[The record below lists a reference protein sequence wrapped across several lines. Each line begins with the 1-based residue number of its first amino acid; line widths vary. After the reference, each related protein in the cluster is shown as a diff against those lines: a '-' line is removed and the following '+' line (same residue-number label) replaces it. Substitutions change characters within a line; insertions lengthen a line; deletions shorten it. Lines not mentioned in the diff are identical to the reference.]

1 MTASSSRSDMA
12 RAQELLGRG
21 PFTCVLCRGDVTLS
35 SAERGVAPLL
45 ALLASE
51 RDLSG
56 FSAADKVVGRA
67 AAFLYVLMGVSAVF
81 ADTMS
86 EGAQDVLLAHGIET
100 SAAIRAEHI
109 VNRAGTG
116 PCPME
121 DAVHSIDDPEQALEA
136 IKVRLAEPRGAKG
149 ES

>member
-1 MTASSSRSDMA
+1 MT
-12 RAQELLGRG
+12 RAQGLLGRG
-21 PFTCVLCRGDVTLS
+21 SFTCVLCKGDVTLTS
-35 SAERGVAPLL
+35 SARGVAPLL
-45 ALLASE
+45 AWLASKK
-51 RDLSG
+51 DLAG

-67 AAFLYVLMGVSAVF
+67 AAFLYVLMGVGAVF

-100 SAAIRAEHI
+100 SMATLADHI

-121 DAVHSIDDPEQALEA
+121 DAVHGIDDPEQALEA
-136 IKVRLAEPRGAKG
+136 IKVRLAELRGARNC
-149 ES
+149 S

>member
-1 MTASSSRSDMA
+1 MA

-86 EGAQDVLLAHGIET
+86 EGAQDVLLAHGIEA

-109 VNRAGTG
+109 VNRTGTG

-136 IKVRLAEPRGAKG
+136 IKVRLAELRGAEG